1 MTTTN
6 DNSQLR
12 TFKLIDEEGY
22 LKNHNMNGEIL
33 DSVGS
38 DVFKGTFTED
48 GELVDYNATDP
59 VLIAQGE
66 FKFFKEV
73 TNEVPSESSTAVPE
87 QAESQLPY
95 QHLID
100 DCKAVDGSLCI
111 HKKGVVFLWEDSEY
125 VINSPED
132 YDNLINSI
140 KVLQSLQKVY
150 TIDSLTNE
158 GE

>member
-6 DNSQLR
+6 NDSQLR
-12 TFKLIDEEGY
+12 TFKLIDREGY
-22 LKNHNMNGEIL
+22 LNSHTTNDYLLRNSGNGLFLGRMTNRGTLVNIL
-33 DSVGS
+33 GQS
-38 DVFKGTFTED
+38 
-48 GELVDYNATDP
+48 
-59 VLIAQGE
+59 LILPSE

-73 TNEVPSESSTAVPE
+73 TNEIPSESPTAAPE
-87 QAESQLPY
+87 QPESQLPY

-100 DCKAVDGSLCI
+100 DCKAVEGSLCI
-111 HKKGVVFLWEDSEY
+111 HKEGIVFLWEDSEY

-132 YDNLINSI
+132 YDSLINSI

-150 TIDSLTNE
+150 TIESLTNE